1 MTRIHI
7 LSKSIAERI
16 AAGEVVERPAS
27 VVKELIENAID
38 AQARAISIEIR
49 QGGVALLRVS
59 DNGSGMSREDAALA
73 VERFAT
79 SKIAAAEDLNAIKT
93 LGFRGE
99 ALPSIASVAHLE
111 ILTRLRGDSS
121 ADASSFDSA
130 ALRSGGSASFDSA
143 ALRSGGSASFDS
155 AALRSGGSASFD
167 SAALRSGSSAS
178 APHASEGTRIRVLD
192 GKIES
197 EVAGAPVGTQ
207 VTVRDLFYNA
217 PARRKFLKSPLRE
230 TELIQKTIVTYAL
243 AYPHIAFRFI
253 ADGRENLN
261 LPAAT
266 PLERIGAVW
275 GRDVAGE
282 MLAIDHVEIDLHV
295 RGFISRPTLARASR
309 EWQIFFVNQRPIRS
323 GLLAVMLERP
333 YAGRLPPNRHPLGA
347 IQIEVDPQLVDVN
360 VHPRKAEVRFYQE
373 RAIYNAVI
381 HAVED
386 ALRDFPLLPASAAD
400 WSFAA
405 APYADVA
412 LGEARVE
419 YGLGP
424 WRAIGQMHN
433 TYILAQSMDGVV
445 IVDQHAAQEQVF
457 FEALTADDRP
467 PATVNRQI
475 QLMPNEAELLNAHL
489 EEYRSIGIE
498 IEPFGSNSFR
508 VAALPECVKLDPA
521 ELITTLVQDHDRYRA
536 LGGDALRDRLASK
549 MACLSAIKAGDVL
562 DRDQQQTLLDELLRI
577 YSPATCPHGR
587 PTFVTLR
594 LEEVE
599 RRLGRR

>member
-1 MTRIHI
+1 MTHIHI

-38 AQARAISIEIR
+38 AQARAIAIEIR

-79 SKIAAAEDLNAIKT
+79 SKIAAAEDLNTIRT

-99 ALPSIASVAHLE
+99 ALPSMASVAQLE
-111 ILTRLRGDSS
+111 VTTRLPDEI
-121 ADASSFDSA
+121 
-130 ALRSGGSASFDSA
+130 
-143 ALRSGGSASFDS
+143 
-155 AALRSGGSASFD
+155 
-167 SAALRSGSSAS
+167 
-178 APHASEGTRIRVLD
+178 EGTRISVTNGEKRLEIV
-192 GKIES
+192 
-197 EVAGAPVGTQ
+197 GAPIGTQ

-243 AYPHIAFRFI
+243 AYPHVAFRFI
-253 ADGRENLN
+253 SDGRENLN
-261 LPAAT
+261 LPFAT
-266 PLERIGAVW
+266 PLERAGAVW

-282 MLAIDHVEIDLHV
+282 MLALDHTEVDLHV
-295 RGFISRPTLARASR
+295 RGFISRPSLARASR
-309 EWQIFFVNQRPIRS
+309 EWQFFFVNQRPIRS

-333 YAGRLPPNRHPLGA
+333 YAGRLPPNRHPLA
-347 IQIEVDPQLVDVN
+347 VIQIDIDPQWVDVN

-373 RAIYNAVI
+373 RAIYNAVT
-381 HAVED
+381 HAIET
-386 ALRDFPLLPASAAD
+386 ALRDFPLLPSSSTD
-400 WSFAA
+400 WSFADAPFTA
-405 APYADVA
+405 AA
-412 LGEARVE
+412 LGESRVE

-433 TYILAQSMDGVV
+433 TYLLAQSMDGVV
-445 IVDQHAAQEQVF
+445 IVDQHAAQEQIF
-457 FEALTADDRP
+457 FERLTTASDQQ
-467 PATVNRQI
+467 PAANSIPIQSMPI
-475 QLMPNEAELLNAHL
+475 QLMPNEAELLSAQV
-489 EEYRSIGIE
+489 EEYRAIGIE
-498 IEPFGSNSFR
+498 LEPFGSNAFR
-508 VAALPECVKLDPA
+508 VTALPEFVKLDPV
-521 ELITTLVQDHDRYRA
+521 ELITALVQEHDRYRT
-536 LGGDALRDRLASK
+536 LEGDALRDKLASK
-549 MACLSAIKAGDVL
+549 TACLGAIKAGDVL
-562 DRDQQQTLLDELLRI
+562 DRDQQQALLDELLRI

-594 LEEVE
+594 LEELE

>member
-1 MTRIHI
+1 MTHIHI

-38 AQARAISIEIR
+38 AGARAISIEIR
-49 QGGVALLRVS
+49 QGGVGLMRVS

-79 SKIAAAEDLNAIKT
+79 SKITAAEDLNAIKT

-99 ALPSIASVAHLE
+99 ALPSITSVAQLE
-111 ILTRLRGDSS
+111 ILTRP
-121 ADASSFDSA
+121 ADAV
-130 ALRSGGSASFDSA
+130 
-143 ALRSGGSASFDS
+143 
-155 AALRSGGSASFD
+155 
-167 SAALRSGSSAS
+167 
-178 APHASEGTRIRVLD
+178 EGTRISVTD
-192 GKIES
+192 GEKRL
-197 EVAGAPVGTQ
+197 EVAGAPIGTQ

-243 AYPHIAFRFI
+243 TYRHIAFRFI

-261 LPAAT
+261 LPVAT
-266 PLERIGAVW
+266 PLERIGAAW

-282 MLAIDHVEIDLHV
+282 MIEIDHTEVDLHV
-295 RGFISRPTLARASR
+295 RGLISRPTLARASR
-309 EWQIFFVNQRPIRS
+309 EWQFFSVNERPIRS

-333 YAGRLPPNRHPLGA
+333 YAGRLPPNRHPLA
-347 IQIEVDPQLVDVN
+347 VIRIEVDPQTVDVN

-373 RAIYNAVI
+373 RAIYNAVA
-381 HAVED
+381 HAVEE
-386 ALRDFPLLPASAAD
+386 ALREFPLLPNSSTD
-400 WSFAA
+400 WSFADT
-405 APYADVA
+405 PYTDET
-412 LGEARVE
+412 LRESRVE

-433 TYILAQSMDGVV
+433 TYILAQSMDGIV
-445 IVDQHAAQEQVF
+445 IVDQHAAQEQIF
-457 FEALTADDRP
+457 FERLTTETRSQRL
-467 PATVNRQI
+467 ATSRQV
-475 QLMPNEAELLNAHL
+475 QLMPGEAELLSAHL

-498 IEPFGSNSFR
+498 IEPFGANTLR
-508 VAALPECVKLDPA
+508 VIALPQFVTIDPA
-521 ELITTLVQDHDRYRA
+521 ELITALIQEHDRYRT
-536 LGGDALRDRLASK
+536 LDGDALRDKLASK
-549 MACLSAIKAGDVL
+549 TACLSAIKASDVL
-562 DRDQQQTLLDELLRI
+562 DREQQQALLDELLSI

>member
-1 MTRIHI
+1 MTHIHI

-27 VVKELIENAID
+27 VIKELIENAID

-49 QGGVALLRVS
+49 QGGVALMRVS
-59 DNGSGMSREDAALA
+59 DNGSGMSREDAPLA

-79 SKIAAAEDLNAIKT
+79 SKIMVAEDLNTIKT

-99 ALPSIASVAHLE
+99 ALPSMASVAQLE
-111 ILTRLRGDSS
+111 ILTR
-121 ADASSFDSA
+121 
-130 ALRSGGSASFDSA
+130 
-143 ALRSGGSASFDS
+143 
-155 AALRSGGSASFD
+155 
-167 SAALRSGSSAS
+167 
-178 APHASEGTRIRVLD
+178 PSEAVEGIRIRVVD
-192 GKIES
+192 GKAES
-197 EVAGAPVGTQ
+197 EVAGAPIGTQ

-253 ADGRENLN
+253 ADGRESLN
-261 LPAAT
+261 LPVAT
-266 PLERIGAVW
+266 SLERIGAVW
-275 GRDVAGE
+275 GRDMAGE
-282 MLAIDHVEIDLHV
+282 MLAIDHTEVDLHV
-295 RGFISRPTLARASR
+295 RGFISRPTPARASR
-309 EWQIFFVNQRPIRS
+309 EWQMFFVNQRPIRS

-333 YAGRLPPNRHPLGA
+333 YAGRLPPNRHPLA
-347 IQIEVDPQLVDVN
+347 VIQLEVDPHWVDVN

-373 RAIYNAVI
+373 RAIYNAVT

-386 ALRDFPLLPASAAD
+386 ALRDFPLLPSASTDWTFAD
-400 WSFAA
+400 T
-405 APYADVA
+405 PYTADVIHESRA
-412 LGEARVE
+412 EF
-419 YGLGP
+419 GLGP

-445 IVDQHAAQEQVF
+445 IVDQHAAQEQIF
-457 FEALTADDRP
+457 FERLTTSAHNQLS
-467 PATVNRQI
+467 AFQAQI
-475 QLMPNEAELLNAHL
+475 QLMPNEAELLNSHL
-489 EEYRSIGIE
+489 EEYHSIGIDL
-498 IEPFGSNSFR
+498 EPFGSNTFR
-508 VAALPECVKLDPA
+508 AVALPEFVKIDPA
-521 ELITTLVQDHDRYRA
+521 ELITKLVQEHDRYRT
-536 LGGDALRDRLASK
+536 LDGNALRDKLAAK

-562 DRDQQQTLLDELLRI
+562 DRDQQQALLDELLRI

-594 LEEVE
+594 LEELE

>member
-1 MTRIHI
+1 MDTMKIHI

-27 VVKELIENAID
+27 VIKELIENAID
-38 AQARAISIEIR
+38 ANARAISIEIR

-79 SKIAAAEDLNAIKT
+79 SKIAAAEDLNAIET

-99 ALPSIASVAHLE
+99 ALPSIASVAQLE
-111 ILTRLRGDSS
+111 ILTRTN
-121 ADASSFDSA
+121 DAV
-130 ALRSGGSASFDSA
+130 
-143 ALRSGGSASFDS
+143 
-155 AALRSGGSASFD
+155 
-167 SAALRSGSSAS
+167 
-178 APHASEGTRIRVLD
+178 EGTRIRVVD
-192 GKIES
+192 GQVES
-197 EVAGAPVGTQ
+197 EVAGAPIGTQ

-230 TELIQKTIVTYAL
+230 TELIQKTIVMYAL

-261 LPAAT
+261 LPIAT

-275 GRDVAGE
+275 GRDIAGE
-282 MLAIDHVEIDLHV
+282 MIAIDHTEIDLHV
-295 RGFISRPTLARASR
+295 RGFVSRPTLARASR
-309 EWQIFFVNQRPIRS
+309 EWQFFFINQRPIRS

-333 YAGRLPPNRHPLGA
+333 YARRLPPNRHPLA
-347 IQIEVDPQLVDVN
+347 VIQIEIDPQLVDVN

-373 RAIYNAVI
+373 RAIYNAVT

-386 ALRDFPLLPASAAD
+386 ALREFPLLPFSSTD
-400 WSFAA
+400 WSFAD
-405 APYADVA
+405 APYTADA
-412 LGEARVE
+412 LREARVE

-445 IVDQHAAQEQVF
+445 IVDQHAAQEQIF
-457 FEALTADDRP
+457 FEYLTADDRP
-467 PATVNRQI
+467 PTTDSGQRSMVSRQI
-475 QLMPNEAELLNAHL
+475 QLMPSEAELLSAHL
-489 EEYRSIGIE
+489 EEYHSIGIE
-498 IEPFGSNSFR
+498 IEPFGVNTFR
-508 VAALPECVKLDPA
+508 VTVLPEFVKIELA
-521 ELITTLVQDHDRYRA
+521 ELITALVQEHDRYRA
-536 LGGDALRDRLASK
+536 LEGDALRDKLASK
-549 MACLSAIKAGDVL
+549 TACLSAIKAGDVL
-562 DRDQQQTLLDELLRI
+562 DRDQQQALLDELLRI

-594 LEEVE
+594 LEELE